1 MADIIQANYE
11 SLTRVA
17 KVFAQQASRINQ
29 MRTRLNRHM
38 MLLRPTWVGKG
49 SEAFFAEMSDKV
61 LPAVQRLALALAE
74 ADRITRQIQEILY
87 HAEEQGATPFHQEYG
102 RGSADGA
109 NVAQGA
115 TSFHQDY
122 GGETAAET
130 GVSPDSA
137 SDGGAV
143 DAFGGGFFDSNLDNT
158 RGGVWDGE
166 YFQLIDTESNLPD
179 EIIARDGFGNT
190 GDGFGNEGVT
200 WPGGN
205 FQESFLVPED
215 WLSQVRDTFV
225 TPWTD
230 GLYGEN
236 DLSESGAVND
246 SSSIGIDTDVGSS
259 GAGGGSGDIAGT
271 DQALGSGKAG
281 GETSD
286 GAGSAGEASTGSPL
300 AAGSPVSG
308 RTGELPGIEV
318 PDGRQGEFDG
328 GNGAGSL
335 PPYLRYEPKPNTA
348 GEMGAS
354 RTGALTAGS
363 PASSGTSTDAQGGR
377 ANLGIP
383 IGVAALGPL
392 AALLGKAI
400 RDRYAER

>member
-29 MRTRLNRHM
+29 MQARLNRHM

-49 SEAFFAEMSDKV
+49 SEAFFAEMSDRV
-61 LPAVQRLALALAE
+61 LPAVQRLAVALAE
-74 ADRITRQIQEILY
+74 ADRVTRQIQEILY

-102 RGSADGA
+102 HGFAGGMD
-109 NVAQGA
+109 VKPGA
-115 TSFHQDY
+115 TPFHQEYDR
-122 GGETAAET
+122 EVADEAS
-130 GVSPDSA
+130 VS
-137 SDGGAV
+137 SDLTSGGGA
-143 DAFGGGFFDSNLDNT
+143 AGTFRGGFPDSNLDSA

-166 YFQLIDTESNLPD
+166 YFQLIDAESNLPD

-190 GDGFGNEGVT
+190 GDGFGDEGIR
-200 WPGGN
+200 WPGSSP
-205 FQESFLVPED
+205 QENFLVPED
-215 WLSQVRDTFV
+215 WLSQVKDAFV
-225 TPWTD
+225 TPSIS
-230 GLYGEN
+230 GLYGET
-236 DLSESGAVND
+236 DLSESGAVNSG
-246 SSSIGIDTDVGSS
+246 SSLGTDTGVGSS
-259 GAGGGSGDIAGT
+259 GAGGSSGDVAGP
-271 DQALGSGKAG
+271 DQALGSGRAG
-281 GETSD
+281 GEANSGT
-286 GAGSAGEASTGSPL
+286 GSAGEAGTGSPL

-308 RTGELPGIEV
+308 RTSELSGTEA
-318 PDGRQGEFDG
+318 PDWRQGEFDRG
-328 GNGAGSL
+328 SGAGSL
-335 PPYLRYEPKPNTA
+335 PPYLRYEPSPNAA

-354 RTGALTAGS
+354 RTGALAMGS
-363 PASSGTSTDAQGGR
+363 SASSDISSDAQGSR